1 MVLGVDSV
9 ATMRTNISAFARYR
23 SELRELLYLA
33 GPIMG
38 AQLATTG
45 MTFVDTSMAGQY
57 SAMDL
62 AAIAIGSS
70 IWMPVYLLIRGV
82 LMAITPT
89 VAHMYGA
96 RQIEDI
102 GGQVRQGLWIALLM
116 SLLALGFIYKSD
128 IVLQWLQV
136 EPEMVVK
143 TLEYLKALSW
153 GIPAI
158 CLFQTLA
165 CYCEGMA
172 KTKPGMVFSFIALA
186 LNIPLN
192 YVLIY
197 GKFGFQEFGGVGCG
211 YATAV
216 CFLIMFLMMAG
227 YTILG
232 QQHHK
237 IGLFDRW
244 DLPRLSIISSQL
256 KLGVPIGLAIFF
268 EASIFSVVAL
278 LIGKL
283 GAIVVA
289 GHQIALNFTSLTFM
303 VPMSLAMGI
312 TIRVGQ
318 ALGAG
323 KTRQAAYSSY
333 AGIATTLVSATVS
346 ASVMLFLPGAVTA
359 IYTQNSDVAILAAQL
374 LVYAGLYQYAD
385 GIQIAA
391 NGALRG
397 YKDTR
402 VPMAMILFSCW
413 GVALPMGYILGLTDW
428 IVEPM
433 GPHGLWIG
441 LVTALTMA
449 AFLLTLRLRTIIRR
463 SRALASDDMPIDA

>member
-1 MVLGVDSV
+1 MK
-9 ATMRTNISAFARYR
+9 TNLSIFARYR
-23 SELRELLYLA
+23 AELRELLYLA

-62 AAIAIGSS
+62 AAIALGSS
-70 IWMPVYLLIRGV
+70 IWVPVYLLVRGI

-89 VAHMYGA
+89 VAHLYGGGRGSEIA
-96 RQIEDI
+96 SQI
-102 GGQVRQGLWIALLM
+102 RQGLWVAMLM
-116 SLLALGFIYKSD
+116 SLVCLGFIYHSD
-128 IVLQWLQV
+128 KVLSWLQV
-136 EPEMVVK
+136 EPEMAAK
-143 TLEYLKALSW
+143 SIEYLKALAW

-158 CLFQTLA
+158 CLFQALT
-165 CYCEGMA
+165 CYCEGMG
-172 KTKPGMVFSFIALA
+172 KTKPGMVFSFVALA

-197 GKFGFQEFGGVGCG
+197 GKAGFPELGGVGCG

-216 CFLIMFLMMAG
+216 CFWVMFLMMAG
-227 YTILG
+227 YTALD
-232 QQHHK
+232 QQHQK
-237 IGLFDRW
+237 VGIYARW
-244 DLPRLSIISSQL
+244 EQPNMGVIASQL

-268 EASIFSVVAL
+268 EASIFSMVAL

-289 GHQIALNFTSLTFM
+289 GHQIALNFSSIIFM
-303 VPMSLAMGI
+303 IPMSLSMGL

-323 KTRQAAYSSY
+323 KAEQAAYSSY
-333 AGIATTLVSATVS
+333 AGIATTLITATVS
-346 ASVMLFLPGAVTA
+346 ALVMLLMPGLVTS
-359 IYTQNSDVAILAAQL
+359 IYTQNPEVALLAGEL
-374 LVYAGLYQYAD
+374 LVFAALFQYAD

-397 YKDTR
+397 FKDTQ
-402 VPMAMILFSCW
+402 VPMAMILVACW
-413 GVALPMGYILGLTDW
+413 GIALPLGYILGLTDW
-428 IVEPM
+428 LVEPM

-441 LVTALTMA
+441 LVSALTIGA
-449 AFLLTLRLRTIIRR
+449 ILLSIRLKTIIRR
-463 SRALASDDMPIDA
+463 TLPPSVEAMPA

>member
-1 MVLGVDSV
+1 
-9 ATMRTNISAFARYR
+9 MRTNLSAFARYR
-23 SELRELLYLA
+23 GELRELLYLA

-45 MTFVDTSMAGQY
+45 MSFVDTSMAGQY

-62 AAIAIGSS
+62 AAIALGSS
-70 IWMPVYLLIRGV
+70 VWVPVYLLIRGI

-89 VAHMYGA
+89 VAHLYGA
-96 RQIEDI
+96 QRTAEI
-102 GGQVRQGLWIALLM
+102 GSQVRQGLWIGLLM
-116 SLLALGFIYKSD
+116 SLLALGFIYNAHM
-128 IVLQWLQV
+128 VLQWLRV
-136 EPEMVVK
+136 EPEMAAK
-143 TLEYLKALSW
+143 SIEYLKALAW
-153 GIPAI
+153 GVPAI
-158 CLFQTLA
+158 CLFQALT
-165 CYCEGMA
+165 CYCEGMG
-172 KTKPGMVFSFIALA
+172 KTKPGMVFSFVALA

-197 GKFGFQEFGGVGCG
+197 GKFGFPELGGVGCG
-211 YATAV
+211 FATAI
-216 CFLIMFLMMAG
+216 CFWVMFLLMAG
-227 YTILG
+227 YTLLG
-232 QQHHK
+232 QQHRK
-237 IGLFDRW
+237 IGLFAHW
-244 DLPRLSIISSQL
+244 ELPRLTIITSLL

-283 GAIVVA
+283 GAVVVA
-289 GHQIALNFTSLTFM
+289 GHQIALNFSSLTFM
-303 VPMSLAMGI
+303 IPMSLAMGL

-323 KTRQAAYSSY
+323 KTEQAAYSSY

-346 ASVMLFLPGAVTA
+346 AAVMVFLPGVVTSL
-359 IYTQNSDVAILAAQL
+359 YTQNAEVAMLAAQL
-374 LVYAGLYQYAD
+374 LIFAALFQYAD

-402 VPMAMILFSCW
+402 VPMALILFACW
-413 GVALPMGYILGLTDW
+413 GVALPFGYILGLTDW

-441 LVTALTMA
+441 LVTALTMG
-449 AFLLTLRLRTIIRR
+449 AFLLTLRLRATIRR
-463 SRALASDDMPIDA
+463 SRMDVSGIMPQAV

>member
-1 MVLGVDSV
+1 
-9 ATMRTNISAFARYR
+9 MRTNLSTFARYR
-23 SELRELLYLA
+23 GELRELLYLA

-62 AAIAIGSS
+62 AAIALGSS
-70 IWMPVYLLIRGV
+70 IWMPVYLLIRGI

-89 VAHMYGA
+89 VAHLYGA
-96 RQIEDI
+96 RQTGEI

-128 IVLQWLQV
+128 VVLQWLQV
-136 EPEMVVK
+136 EPEMAAK
-143 TLEYLKALSW
+143 TLEYLKALAW

-158 CLFQTLA
+158 CLFQALT
-165 CYCEGMA
+165 CYCEGMG
-172 KTKPGMVFSFIALA
+172 KTKPSMVFSFIALA

-197 GKFGFQEFGGVGCG
+197 GKFGFPELGGVGCG

-216 CFLIMFLMMAG
+216 CFWVMFLMMAG
-227 YTILG
+227 YTMLG
-232 QQHHK
+232 QQHRK
-237 IGLFDRW
+237 IGLFDHW
-244 DLPRLSIISSQL
+244 DLPSLSIISSQL

-289 GHQIALNFTSLTFM
+289 GHQIALNFTSLAFM
-303 VPMSLAMGI
+303 VPMSLAMGL

-323 KTRQAAYSSY
+323 KTEQAAYSSY

-346 ASVMLFLPGAVTA
+346 ASVMLFLPGVVTS
-359 IYTQNSDVAILAAQL
+359 IYTQNSEVAILAAQL
-374 LVYAGLYQYAD
+374 LVYAALFQYAD

-402 VPMAMILFSCW
+402 VPMAMILFACW
-413 GVALPMGYILGLTDW
+413 GVALPLGYILGLTDW

-441 LVTALTMA
+441 LVTALTMG
-449 AFLLTLRLRTIIRR
+449 AFLLTLRLRAIIRR
-463 SRALASDDMPIDA
+463 NRILASEIVPMPA

>member
-1 MVLGVDSV
+1 
-9 ATMRTNISAFARYR
+9 MRTNLSAFARYR
-23 SELRELLYLA
+23 AELRELLYLA

-62 AAIAIGSS
+62 AAIALGSS
-70 IWMPVYLLIRGV
+70 IWMPVYLLIRGI

-89 VAHMYGA
+89 VAHLYGA
-96 RQIEDI
+96 RQTGEI
-102 GGQVRQGLWIALLM
+102 GGQVRQGLWVALLM
-116 SLLALGFIYKSD
+116 SLLALVFIYKSD
-128 IVLQWLQV
+128 VVLQWLQV
-136 EPEMVVK
+136 EPEMAAK
-143 TLEYLKALSW
+143 TLEYLKALAW

-158 CLFQTLA
+158 CLFQALT
-165 CYCEGMA
+165 CYCEGMG
-172 KTKPGMVFSFIALA
+172 KTKPSMVFSFIALA

-197 GKFGFQEFGGVGCG
+197 GKFGFPELGGVGCG

-216 CFLIMFLMMAG
+216 CFWVMFLMMAG
-227 YTILG
+227 YTMLG
-232 QQHHK
+232 QQHRK
-237 IGLFDRW
+237 IGLFDHW
-244 DLPRLSIISSQL
+244 DLPSLSIISSQL

-289 GHQIALNFTSLTFM
+289 GHQIALNFTSLAFM
-303 VPMSLAMGI
+303 VPMSLAMGL

-323 KTRQAAYSSY
+323 KTEQAAYSSY

-346 ASVMLFLPGAVTA
+346 ASVMMFLPGVVTS
-359 IYTQNSDVAILAAQL
+359 IYTQNPEVAILAAQL
-374 LVYAGLYQYAD
+374 LVYAALFQYAD

-402 VPMAMILFSCW
+402 VPMAMILFACW
-413 GVALPMGYILGLTDW
+413 GVALPLGYILGLTDW

-441 LVTALTMA
+441 LVTALTMG
-449 AFLLTLRLRTIIRR
+449 AFLLTLRLRAIIRR
-463 SRALASDDMPIDA
+463 NRMLASEIMPMPA

>member
-1 MVLGVDSV
+1 
-9 ATMRTNISAFARYR
+9 MRTNLSTFARYR
-23 SELRELLYLA
+23 GELRELLYLA

-62 AAIAIGSS
+62 AAIALGSS
-70 IWMPVYLLIRGV
+70 IWMPVYLLIRGI

-89 VAHMYGA
+89 VAHLYGA
-96 RQIEDI
+96 RQTGEI

-128 IVLQWLQV
+128 VVLQWLQV
-136 EPEMVVK
+136 EPEMAAK
-143 TLEYLKALSW
+143 TLEYLKALAW

-158 CLFQTLA
+158 CLFQALT
-165 CYCEGMA
+165 CYCEGMG
-172 KTKPGMVFSFIALA
+172 KTKPSMVFSFIALA

-197 GKFGFQEFGGVGCG
+197 GKFGFPELGGVGCG

-216 CFLIMFLMMAG
+216 CFWVMFLMMAG
-227 YTILG
+227 YTMLG
-232 QQHHK
+232 QQHRK
-237 IGLFDRW
+237 IGLFDHW
-244 DLPRLSIISSQL
+244 DLPSLSIISSQL
-256 KLGVPIGLAIFF
+256 KLGIPIGLAIFF

-289 GHQIALNFTSLTFM
+289 GHQIALNFTSLAFM
-303 VPMSLAMGI
+303 VPMSLAMGL

-323 KTRQAAYSSY
+323 KTEQAAYSSY

-346 ASVMLFLPGAVTA
+346 ASVMLFLPGVVTS
-359 IYTQNSDVAILAAQL
+359 IYTQNSEVAILAAQL
-374 LVYAGLYQYAD
+374 LVYAALFQYAD

-402 VPMAMILFSCW
+402 VPMAMILFACW
-413 GVALPMGYILGLTDW
+413 GVALPLGYILGLTDW

-441 LVTALTMA
+441 LVTALTMG
-449 AFLLTLRLRTIIRR
+449 AFLLTLRLRAIIRR
-463 SRALASDDMPIDA
+463 NRMLASEIVPMPA

>member
-1 MVLGVDSV
+1 M
-9 ATMRTNISAFARYR
+9 TTNLSAFARYR
-23 SELRELLYLA
+23 GELRELLYLA

-38 AQLATTG
+38 AQMATTG

-62 AAIAIGSS
+62 AAIALGSS
-70 IWMPVYLLIRGV
+70 IWMPVYLLIRGI

-89 VAHMYGA
+89 VAHLYGA
-96 RQIEDI
+96 RQTGEI

-116 SLLALGFIYKSD
+116 SLLALGFIYQSD
-128 IVLQWLQV
+128 VVLQWLQV
-136 EPEMVVK
+136 EPEMAAK
-143 TLEYLKALSW
+143 TLEYLKALAW

-158 CLFQTLA
+158 CLFQALT
-165 CYCEGMA
+165 CYCEGMG

-197 GKFGFQEFGGVGCG
+197 GKFGFPELGGVGCG

-216 CFLIMFLMMAG
+216 CFWAMFLMMAG
-227 YTILG
+227 YTMLG
-232 QQHHK
+232 QQHRK
-237 IGLFDRW
+237 IGLFGHW
-244 DLPRLSIISSQL
+244 DLPSPGIISSQL

-289 GHQIALNFTSLTFM
+289 GHQIALNFTSLAFM
-303 VPMSLAMGI
+303 VPMSLAMGL

-323 KTRQAAYSSY
+323 NTEQAAFSSY

-346 ASVMLFLPGAVTA
+346 ASVMLFLPGVVTS
-359 IYTQNSDVAILAAQL
+359 IYTQNPEVAVLAAQL
-374 LVYAGLYQYAD
+374 LVYAALFQYAD

-402 VPMAMILFSCW
+402 VPMTMILFACW
-413 GVALPMGYILGLTDW
+413 GVALPLGYILGLTDW
-428 IVEPM
+428 MVEPM

-441 LVTALTMA
+441 LVSALVMG
-449 AFLLTLRLRTIIRR
+449 AFLLTLRLRVIIRR
-463 SRALASDDMPIDA
+463 NRRSDSEVVPMPA

>member
-1 MVLGVDSV
+1 M
-9 ATMRTNISAFARYR
+9 TTNLSTLARYR
-23 SELRELLYLA
+23 GELRELLYLA

-62 AAIAIGSS
+62 AAIALGSS
-70 IWMPVYLLIRGV
+70 IWVPVYLLIRGI

-89 VAHMYGA
+89 VAHLYGA
-96 RQIEDI
+96 GQTGEIA
-102 GGQVRQGLWIALLM
+102 GQVRQGLWIALLM
-116 SLLALGFIYKSD
+116 SLLSLGFIYQSD
-128 IVLQWLQV
+128 VVLQWLQV
-136 EPEMVVK
+136 GPEMADK
-143 TLEYLKALSW
+143 TLEYLQALAW
-153 GIPAI
+153 GVPAI
-158 CLFQTLA
+158 CLFQALA
-165 CYCEGMA
+165 CYCEGMG
-172 KTKPGMVFSFIALA
+172 KTKPGMVFSFVALG

-197 GKFGFQEFGGVGCG
+197 GKFGFPELGGVGCG

-216 CFLIMFLMMAG
+216 CFWVMFLMMAG
-227 YTILG
+227 YTMRG
-232 QQHHK
+232 QQHRK
-237 IGLFDRW
+237 MGLFDQW
-244 DLPRLSIISSQL
+244 ELPSLSIIASQL

-268 EASIFSVVAL
+268 EASIFSLVAL

-289 GHQIALNFTSLTFM
+289 GHQIALNFSSLTFM
-303 VPMSLAMGI
+303 IPMSLAMGI

-323 KTRQAAYSSY
+323 KTAQAAYSSY
-333 AGIATTLVSATVS
+333 AGIVTTLVSATVS
-346 ASVMLFLPGAVTA
+346 ASVMLFLPGMVTS
-359 IYTQNSDVAILAAQL
+359 IYTQNSEVAILAAQL
-374 LVYAGLYQYAD
+374 LVYAALFQYAD

-402 VPMAMILFSCW
+402 VPMAMILFACW
-413 GVALPMGYILGLTDW
+413 GVALPLGYILGLTDW

-433 GPHGLWIG
+433 GPQGLWIG
-441 LVTALTMA
+441 LVTALMMA
-449 AFLLTLRLRTIIRR
+449 AVLLTLRLRAVIGRNRR
-463 SRALASDDMPIDA
+463 LVADSVSMPAA

>member
-1 MVLGVDSV
+1 
-9 ATMRTNISAFARYR
+9 MRTNFSAFARYR
-23 SELRELLYLA
+23 GELRELLYLA

-62 AAIAIGSS
+62 AAIALGSS
-70 IWMPVYLLIRGV
+70 IWMPVYLLIRGI

-89 VAHMYGA
+89 VAHLYGA
-96 RQIEDI
+96 RQTGEI

-128 IVLQWLQV
+128 VVLQWLQV
-136 EPEMVVK
+136 EPEMAAK
-143 TLEYLKALSW
+143 TLEYLKALAW

-158 CLFQTLA
+158 CLFQALT
-165 CYCEGMA
+165 CYCEGMG
-172 KTKPGMVFSFIALA
+172 KTKPSMVFSFIALA

-197 GKFGFQEFGGVGCG
+197 GKFGFPELGGVGCG

-216 CFLIMFLMMAG
+216 CFWVMFLMMAG
-227 YTILG
+227 YTMLG
-232 QQHHK
+232 QQHRK
-237 IGLFDRW
+237 IGLFDHW
-244 DLPRLSIISSQL
+244 DLPSLSIISSQL
-256 KLGVPIGLAIFF
+256 KLGIPIGLAIFF

-289 GHQIALNFTSLTFM
+289 GHQIALNFTSLAFM
-303 VPMSLAMGI
+303 VPMSLAMGL

-323 KTRQAAYSSY
+323 KTEQAAYSSY

-346 ASVMLFLPGAVTA
+346 ASVMMFLPGVVTS
-359 IYTQNSDVAILAAQL
+359 IYTQNPEVAILAAQL
-374 LVYAGLYQYAD
+374 LVYAALFQYAD

-402 VPMAMILFSCW
+402 VPMAMILFACW
-413 GVALPMGYILGLTDW
+413 GVALPLGYILGLTDW

-441 LVTALTMA
+441 LVTALTMG
-449 AFLLTLRLRTIIRR
+449 AFLLTLRLRAIIRR
-463 SRALASDDMPIDA
+463 NRMLASEIVPMPA

>member
-1 MVLGVDSV
+1 MSNNL
-9 ATMRTNISAFARYR
+9 SAFARYR
-23 SELRELLYLA
+23 GELGELMYLA

-57 SAMDL
+57 SALDL
-62 AAIAIGSS
+62 ASIAIGSS
-70 IWMPVYLLIRGV
+70 TWVPVYLLIRGI

-89 VAHMYGA
+89 VAHLYGA
-96 RQIEDI
+96 GQTGEIA
-102 GGQVRQGLWIALLM
+102 GQVRQGLWIALLM
-116 SLLALGFIYKSD
+116 SLLALGFIYQSD
-128 IVLQWLQV
+128 VVLQWLQV
-136 EPEMVVK
+136 GPAMAGK
-143 TLEYLKALSW
+143 TLEYLKALAW

-158 CLFQTLA
+158 CLFQALN
-165 CYCEGMA
+165 CYCEGMG

-197 GKFGFQEFGGVGCG
+197 GKFGFPELGGVGCG

-216 CFLIMFLMMAG
+216 CFWAMFLMMAA
-227 YTILG
+227 YTMLA
-232 QQHHK
+232 QQHRK
-237 IGLFDRW
+237 IGLFDQW
-244 DLPRLSIISSQL
+244 DWPGLSIISGL
-256 KLGVPIGLAIFF
+256 LTLGVPIGLAIFF

-303 VPMSLAMGI
+303 VPLSLSMGL

-323 KTRQAAYSSY
+323 KTAQAAYSSY
-333 AGIATTLVSATVS
+333 AGIVTTLVSATLS
-346 ASVMLFLPGAVTA
+346 AAVMLFLPGVVTS
-359 IYTQNSDVAILAAQL
+359 IYTQNTEVAILAAQL
-374 LVYAGLYQYAD
+374 LVYAALFQYAD

-391 NGALRG
+391 IGALRG

-402 VPMAMILFSCW
+402 VPMAMILFACW
-413 GVALPMGYILGLTDW
+413 GVALPVGYILGLTDW
-428 IVEPM
+428 IVAPM

-441 LVTALTMA
+441 LVSALTMSA
-449 AFLLTLRLRTIIRR
+449 ILLTLRLRAIIGRHR
-463 SRALASDDMPIDA
+463 VSAAKNMSMSP

>member
-1 MVLGVDSV
+1 
-9 ATMRTNISAFARYR
+9 
-23 SELRELLYLA
+23 
-33 GPIMG
+33 
-38 AQLATTG
+38 
-45 MTFVDTSMAGQY
+45 
-57 SAMDL
+57 MDL
-62 AAIAIGSS
+62 AAIALGSS
-70 IWMPVYLLIRGV
+70 IWMPVYLLIRGI

-89 VAHMYGA
+89 VAHLYGA
-96 RQIEDI
+96 RQTGEI

-128 IVLQWLQV
+128 AVLQWLQV
-136 EPEMVVK
+136 EPEMAAK
-143 TLEYLKALSW
+143 TLEYLKALAW

-158 CLFQTLA
+158 CLFQALT
-165 CYCEGMA
+165 CYCEGMG
-172 KTKPGMVFSFIALA
+172 KTKPSMVFSFIALA

-197 GKFGFQEFGGVGCG
+197 GKFGFPELGGVGCG

-216 CFLIMFLMMAG
+216 CFWVMFLMMAG
-227 YTILG
+227 YTMLG
-232 QQHHK
+232 QQHRK
-237 IGLFDRW
+237 IGLFDHW
-244 DLPRLSIISSQL
+244 DLPSLSIISSQL

-289 GHQIALNFTSLTFM
+289 GHQIALNFTSLAFM
-303 VPMSLAMGI
+303 VPMSLAMGL

-323 KTRQAAYSSY
+323 KTEQAAYSSY

-346 ASVMLFLPGAVTA
+346 ASVMLFLPGVVTS
-359 IYTQNSDVAILAAQL
+359 IYTQNSEVAILAAQL
-374 LVYAGLYQYAD
+374 LVYAALFQYAD

-402 VPMAMILFSCW
+402 VPMAMILFACW
-413 GVALPMGYILGLTDW
+413 GVALPLGYILGLTDW

-441 LVTALTMA
+441 LVTALTIG
-449 AFLLTLRLRTIIRR
+449 AFLLTLRLRAIIRR
-463 SRALASDDMPIDA
+463 NQMQASEIVPMPA

>member
-1 MVLGVDSV
+1 
-9 ATMRTNISAFARYR
+9 
-23 SELRELLYLA
+23 
-33 GPIMG
+33 
-38 AQLATTG
+38 
-45 MTFVDTSMAGQY
+45 MAGQY

-62 AAIAIGSS
+62 AAIALGSS
-70 IWMPVYLLIRGV
+70 IWVPVYLLIRGI

-89 VAHMYGA
+89 VAHLYGA
-96 RQIEDI
+96 RQTGEI
-102 GGQVRQGLWIALLM
+102 GDQVRQGLWVALLM
-116 SLLALGFIYKSD
+116 SLLAAGFIYQSD
-128 IVLQWLQV
+128 DVVLQWLLV
-136 EPEMVVK
+136 EPAMADK
-143 TLEYLKALSW
+143 TLEYLKAMAW

-158 CLFQTLA
+158 CLFQVLA
-165 CYCEGMA
+165 CYCEGIG
-172 KTKPGMVFSFIALA
+172 KTRPGMVFSFIALV

-197 GKFGFQEFGGVGCG
+197 GKFGFPELGGVGCG

-216 CFLIMFLMMAG
+216 CFWAMFLMMAG
-227 YTILG
+227 YTIPG
-232 QQHHK
+232 QQHRK
-237 IGLFDRW
+237 IGLFDPW
-244 DLPRLSIISSQL
+244 DLPAPRIISSQL
-256 KLGVPIGLAIFF
+256 TLGVPIGLAIFF

-283 GAIVVA
+283 GATVVA
-289 GHQIALNFTSLTFM
+289 GHQIALNFTSLVFM
-303 VPMSLAMGI
+303 VPLSLSMGL

-323 KTRQAAYSSY
+323 NTAQAAYASY

-346 ASVMLFLPGAVTA
+346 AGVMLFLPGMVTS
-359 IYTQNSDVAILAAQL
+359 IYTQNSEVAILAAQL
-374 LVYAGLYQYAD
+374 LVYGALFQYAD

-402 VPMAMILFSCW
+402 VPMAMVLFACW
-413 GVALPMGYILGLTDW
+413 VVALPLGYTLALTDW

-441 LVTALTMA
+441 LVTALTMGA
-449 AFLLTLRLRTIIRR
+449 VLLALRLRAIICRHW
-463 SRALASDDMPIDA
+463 

>member
-1 MVLGVDSV
+1 MK
-9 ATMRTNISAFARYR
+9 TNLSTFARYR
-23 SELRELLYLA
+23 GELRELLYLA

-62 AAIAIGSS
+62 AAIALGSS
-70 IWMPVYLLIRGV
+70 IWVPVYLLVRGI
-82 LMAITPT
+82 LMAITPI
-89 VAHMYGA
+89 VAHLYGA
-96 RQIEDI
+96 GRSSDIASQI
-102 GGQVRQGLWIALLM
+102 RQGLWVALLM
-116 SLLALGFIYKSD
+116 SLLCLGFIYHAD
-128 IVLQWLQV
+128 TVLHWLQV
-136 EPEMVVK
+136 EPEMATK
-143 TLEYLKALSW
+143 SIEYLKALAW
-153 GIPAI
+153 GVPAI
-158 CLFQTLA
+158 CLFQTLT
-165 CYCEGMA
+165 CYCEGMS
-172 KTKPGMVFSFIALA
+172 KTKPGMVFSFVALA

-197 GKFGFQEFGGVGCG
+197 GKHGFPELGGVGCG

-216 CFLIMFLMMAG
+216 CFWAMFLMMAA
-227 YTILG
+227 YTALD
-232 QQHHK
+232 QQHRK
-237 IGLFDRW
+237 AGIYAQW
-244 DLPRLSIISSQL
+244 DLPDLNIIAGLL
-256 KLGVPIGLAIFF
+256 KLGVPIGLSIFF

-289 GHQIALNFTSLTFM
+289 GHQIALNFSSLTFM
-303 VPMSLAMGI
+303 IPMSLSMGL

-323 KTRQAAYSSY
+323 KTEQAAFSSY
-333 AGIATTLVSATVS
+333 AGIATTLITATVS
-346 ASVMLFLPGAVTA
+346 ASVMLLLPDLVTS
-359 IYTQNSDVAILAAQL
+359 IYTKNTDVILLATQL
-374 LVYAGLYQYAD
+374 LVFAALFQYAD

-402 VPMAMILFSCW
+402 VPMAMILVACW
-413 GVALPMGYILGLTDW
+413 GIALPLGYILGLTDW
-428 IVEPM
+428 LVAPM

-441 LVTALTMA
+441 LVSALIIGA
-449 AFLLTLRLRTIIRR
+449 ILLSLRLRTIIRR
-463 SRALASDDMPIDA
+463 TAPANPPMLTTSV

>member
-1 MVLGVDSV
+1 MTKNLS
-9 ATMRTNISAFARYR
+9 SFARYR
-23 SELRELLYLA
+23 GELRELLYLA

-62 AAIAIGSS
+62 AAIALGSS
-70 IWMPVYLLIRGV
+70 IWMPVYLLIRGI

-89 VAHMYGA
+89 VAYLYGA
-96 RQIEDI
+96 RQTGEI
-102 GGQVRQGLWIALLM
+102 GGQVRQGLWVALLM
-116 SLLALGFIYKSD
+116 SLLALVFIYRSD
-128 IVLQWLQV
+128 VVLQWLQV
-136 EPEMVVK
+136 EPEMAAK
-143 TLEYLKALSW
+143 TLEYLKALAW

-158 CLFQTLA
+158 CLFQALT
-165 CYCEGMA
+165 CYCEGMG
-172 KTKPGMVFSFIALA
+172 KTKPGMVFSFAALA

-197 GKFGFQEFGGVGCG
+197 GKFGFPELGGVGCG
-211 YATAV
+211 YATAI
-216 CFLIMFLMMAG
+216 CFWLMFLLMAG
-227 YTILG
+227 YTMLG
-232 QQHHK
+232 QQHRK
-237 IGLFDRW
+237 VGLFAHW
-244 DLPRLSIISSQL
+244 DLPSLSIISSQL

-303 VPMSLAMGI
+303 IPMSLAMGL

-323 KTRQAAYSSY
+323 KTEQAAYSSY
-333 AGIATTLVSATVS
+333 AGIATTLISATVS
-346 ASVMLFLPGAVTA
+346 ASVMLFLPGVVTS
-359 IYTQNSDVAILAAQL
+359 IYTQNSEVAILAAQL
-374 LVYAGLYQYAD
+374 LIYAALFQYAD
-385 GIQIAA
+385 GVQIAA

-402 VPMAMILFSCW
+402 VPMALILFACW
-413 GVALPMGYILGLTDW
+413 GVALPLGYTLGLTDW

-441 LVTALTMA
+441 LVTALTMG
-449 AFLLTLRLRTIIRR
+449 AFLLTLRLRAVIRR
-463 SRALASDDMPIDA
+463 NRMPVSELMPMAV

>member
-1 MVLGVDSV
+1 MS
-9 ATMRTNISAFARYR
+9 TNLSAFARYR
-23 SELRELLYLA
+23 RELRELMYLA

-62 AAIAIGSS
+62 AAIALGSS
-70 IWMPVYLLIRGV
+70 IWMPVYLLIRGI

-89 VAHMYGA
+89 VAHLYGA
-96 RQIEDI
+96 RQTDEI
-102 GGQVRQGLWIALLM
+102 GAQVRQGLWIALLM
-116 SLLALGFIYKSD
+116 SLLALGFIHNAD
-128 IVLQWLQV
+128 AVLQWLQIG
-136 EPEMVVK
+136 PEMATK
-143 TLEYLKALSW
+143 TLRYLKALAW

-158 CLFQTLA
+158 CWFQALT
-165 CYCEGMA
+165 CYCEGIG

-197 GKFGFQEFGGVGCG
+197 GKFGFPELGGVGCG

-216 CFLIMFLMMAG
+216 CFWVMFVLMAA
-227 YTILG
+227 YTLLG
-232 QQHHK
+232 QQHK
-237 IGLFDRW
+237 KMGLYSHW
-244 DLPRLSIISSQL
+244 EMPRLDIIASQL

-283 GAIVVA
+283 GAVVVA
-289 GHQIALNFTSLTFM
+289 GHQIALNFSSLTFM
-303 VPMSLAMGI
+303 IPMSLAMGL

-323 KTRQAAYSSY
+323 KTEAAAYSSY
-333 AGIATTLVSATVS
+333 AGIMTTLLSATVS
-346 ASVMLFLPGAVTA
+346 AAVMLLMPGLVTS
-359 IYTQNSDVAILAAQL
+359 IYTQNTEVAVLAAQL
-374 LVYAGLYQYAD
+374 LIYAAVFQYAD

-397 YKDTR
+397 FRDTQ
-402 VPMAMILFSCW
+402 VPMAMVLFACW
-413 GVALPMGYILGLTDW
+413 GVALPLGYILGLTDW

-433 GPHGLWIG
+433 GPRGLWIG
-441 LVTALTMA
+441 LVTALTLGA
-449 AFLLTLRLRTIIRR
+449 ILLSLRLRLIIRR
-463 SRALASDDMPIDA
+463 QTNTNSTSEEVHDEN

>member
-1 MVLGVDSV
+1 
-9 ATMRTNISAFARYR
+9 MRTNLSTFARYR
-23 SELRELLYLA
+23 GELRELLYLA

-62 AAIAIGSS
+62 AAIALGSS
-70 IWMPVYLLIRGV
+70 IWMPVYLLIRGI

-89 VAHMYGA
+89 VAHLYGA
-96 RQIEDI
+96 RQTGEI

-128 IVLQWLQV
+128 VVLQWLQV
-136 EPEMVVK
+136 EPEMAAK
-143 TLEYLKALSW
+143 TLEYLKALAW

-158 CLFQTLA
+158 CLFQALT
-165 CYCEGMA
+165 CYCEGMG
-172 KTKPGMVFSFIALA
+172 KTKPSMVFSFIALA

-197 GKFGFQEFGGVGCG
+197 GKFGFPELGGVGCG
-211 YATAV
+211 YATAI
-216 CFLIMFLMMAG
+216 CFWVMFLMMAG
-227 YTILG
+227 YTMLG
-232 QQHHK
+232 QQHRK
-237 IGLFDRW
+237 IGLFDHW
-244 DLPRLSIISSQL
+244 DLPSLSIISSQL

-289 GHQIALNFTSLTFM
+289 GHQIALNFTSLAFM
-303 VPMSLAMGI
+303 VPMSLAMGL

-323 KTRQAAYSSY
+323 KTEQAAYSSY

-346 ASVMLFLPGAVTA
+346 ASVMLFLPGVVTS
-359 IYTQNSDVAILAAQL
+359 IYTQNSEVAILAAQL
-374 LVYAGLYQYAD
+374 LVYAALFQYAD

-391 NGALRG
+391 KGALRG

-402 VPMAMILFSCW
+402 VPMAMILFACW
-413 GVALPMGYILGLTDW
+413 GVALPLGYILGLTDW

-441 LVTALTMA
+441 LVTALTMG
-449 AFLLTLRLRTIIRR
+449 AFLLTLRLRAIIRR
-463 SRALASDDMPIDA
+463 NRMLASEIVPMPA

>member
-1 MVLGVDSV
+1 
-9 ATMRTNISAFARYR
+9 MRTNLSTFARYR
-23 SELRELLYLA
+23 GELRELLYLA

-62 AAIAIGSS
+62 AAIALGSS
-70 IWMPVYLLIRGV
+70 IWMPVYLLIRGI

-89 VAHMYGA
+89 VAHLYGA
-96 RQIEDI
+96 RQTGEI

-128 IVLQWLQV
+128 VVLQWLQV
-136 EPEMVVK
+136 EPEMAAK
-143 TLEYLKALSW
+143 TLEYLKALAW

-158 CLFQTLA
+158 CLFQALT
-165 CYCEGMA
+165 CYCEGMG
-172 KTKPGMVFSFIALA
+172 KTKPSMVFSFAALA

-197 GKFGFQEFGGVGCG
+197 GKFGFPELGGVGCG

-216 CFLIMFLMMAG
+216 CFWVMFLMMAG
-227 YTILG
+227 YTMLG
-232 QQHHK
+232 QQHRK
-237 IGLFDRW
+237 IGLFDHW
-244 DLPRLSIISSQL
+244 DLPSLRIISSQL
-256 KLGVPIGLAIFF
+256 KLGIPIGLAIFF

-289 GHQIALNFTSLTFM
+289 GHQIALNFTSLAFM
-303 VPMSLAMGI
+303 VPMSLAMGL

-323 KTRQAAYSSY
+323 KTEQAAYSSY

-346 ASVMLFLPGAVTA
+346 ASVMMFLPGVVTS
-359 IYTQNSDVAILAAQL
+359 IYTQNPEVAILAAQL
-374 LVYAGLYQYAD
+374 LVYAALFQYAD

-402 VPMAMILFSCW
+402 VPMAMILFACW
-413 GVALPMGYILGLTDW
+413 GVALPLGYILGLTDW

-441 LVTALTMA
+441 LVTALTMG
-449 AFLLTLRLRTIIRR
+449 AFLLTLRLRAIIRR
-463 SRALASDDMPIDA
+463 NRMLASGAMPLAV